1 MILRINKIFL
11 DIFSSAL
18 LDIWNKIW
26 SKYDGNSIKTQLKYS
41 NNKYKLKKD
50 LEKVFKIKKKFIK
63 NLFQIQII
71 YKPNLTKNEPKMNQ
85 IWPKSGP
92 NPTQIKFNT
101 VLKKSQKITIIFQ
114 PKSD

>member
-1 MILRINKIFL
+1 M
-11 DIFSSAL
+11 

-41 NNKYKLKKD
+41 NNKNELKKD
-50 LEKVFKIKKKFIK
+50 LEKIFKIKKKFIK

-71 YKPNLTKNEPKMNQ
+71 YKPNLTKYEPNMNQ
-85 IWPKSGP
+85 KLTKYDP
-92 NPTQIKFNT
+92 NLVQTQPRSNLIQF
-101 VLKKSQKITIIFQ
+101 KKKTQKITIVFQ